1 MQMHERK
8 AARKNPLLDAEPGV
22 PASVIQALAGSLD
35 DAFLLEATATQ
46 YRTTLG
52 RLEGDGRFRSALR
65 ADRSRFRASR
75 AGTGSAPG
83 FALLAPLGVILELLV
98 EEKQLLTGSEHEI
111 VPAVHTFENLV
122 DELHPLPS
130 PSPEAPSLP
139 RRIGPTH
146 HFRAGRFRR
155 WYRNLPACCG
165 TPECFPDVLLP
176 IGWGPLRGDR
186 RSQEHPFRTAGH
198 GAERPE
204 RIEPYDAASESRALP
219 RLKCGEKLHRPTAG
233 SAVPGARRCN
243 G

>member
-1 MQMHERK
+1 MQVHERK

-146 HFRAGRFRR
+146 NSAPADSAG
-155 WYRNLPACCG
+155 G
-165 TPECFPDVLLP
+165 TGICRL
-176 IGWGPLRGDR
+176 
-186 RSQEHPFRTAGH
+186 
-198 GAERPE
+198 
-204 RIEPYDAASESRALP
+204 AA
-219 RLKCGEKLHRPTAG
+219 
-233 SAVPGARRCN
+233 ARRIASRTCFSRLDGGPCAAIGEARN
-243 G
+243 IRSGPPVMGPRGLSASSHTMRLRRVERSRD